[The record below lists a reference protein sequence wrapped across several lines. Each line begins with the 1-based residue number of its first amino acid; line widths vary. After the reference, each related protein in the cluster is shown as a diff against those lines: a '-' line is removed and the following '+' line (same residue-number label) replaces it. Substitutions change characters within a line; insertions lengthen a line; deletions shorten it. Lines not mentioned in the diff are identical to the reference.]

1 MYNIGTVERKVTK
14 MEDQNAKV
22 VNGGSAESVRRKVER
37 FVRW

>member
-14 MEDQNAKV
+14 MGELNAKM
-22 VNGGSAESVRRKVER
+22 VNCGFAESVRRKVER